1 MHSLLKTIGI
11 RLLWALI
18 SATLLIC
25 ILWAGLHWLI
35 VPRIDEFKPA
45 IQAQASRALGLQVQI
60 GKIQP
65 QGGWW
70 VPWFEINDI
79 VLLDAQGR
87 EALRLPRVLAAVS
100 PHSVIQAQFEH
111 LVIERPELDIRK
123 DAQGQIW
130 VAGLNTQ
137 VQGDGQ
143 GANWFFSQPEFV
155 VTQGLVRWKD
165 ETRGGKDAEVLQ
177 LSQVDFSMKN
187 PANTHQ
193 LRLDFTPAPEW
204 GGRISLRA
212 KFHQLPWHDAGE
224 FASWSGELFADM
236 PQIDVS
242 NLRHWITLD
251 HGLSLQKGR
260 GGLKVW
266 ADVSKGAWTGIN
278 ADIALDEVDVRLG
291 EDLSQLN
298 LRHIKGNLG
307 AKWRGD
313 EVELSS
319 HDLMFETQEGEHW
332 PGGDLRMSWKGQD
345 FNNGTL
351 SADKLDVSALSQ
363 ISQRLP
369 LPAQLHTALQ
379 SLQPKGQ
386 IAKLQASWK
395 ANAAHSQTP
404 YDYTAKG
411 QLLGFSVTQDRA
423 HAQWRNLPGIDG
435 GDIDFDLNQE
445 GGQAKVRISDGHLTL
460 PQGLEDPV
468 LHFTTAQAQV
478 SWKIHGSDL
487 SLQINNAQ
495 LSNAHASG
503 NFSGSWKNGVGAAR
517 WPGVV
522 DLSGNFERVEINQVH
537 RYLPEVL
544 PTQLRNYLHEAL
556 DQGVASNV
564 KWKLKGDLQNFPFK
578 NKNQGEFKLSAT
590 IDNARLVYVPAS
602 IASPKQLPWPALTNI
617 HGDLSFEQQAMNFKG
632 ELRLQGTQKL
642 VWHKV
647 EANIADLMNTEVV
660 INAQGKGP
668 LSEVTNTVSRSA
680 LNEITG
686 GVLEKTQVSGDA
698 EYKLNLKLPIQHL
711 VNTKV
716 SGSVDFSD
724 NDVQLIPSAPVLS
737 HARGVM
743 QFSEQALSFKDLRGI
758 VLGADALIQGNLALS
773 NVGNEAVMP
782 LKITGR
788 LTAEGLRQA
797 NELGFISR
805 LALRANGRTAYEAR
819 VGIRRGQLELLI
831 TSDLKG
837 MSMNL
842 PAPLNKPANTALG
855 LRIETQLTR
864 ESLNAQSKVLQDQ
877 IKVTVG
883 RVLAVSYLRE
893 LSGTKSHVLRGSVA
907 LGQAVSENTN
917 SRSNGV
923 ALNVQLPSVDLDEW
937 NDIQTNLSGAPLSKA
952 LPKNNR
958 LNKYVVTADDGSAAE
973 YLPTQISMQVEQ
985 LKVANRNL
993 HQVVAGGTR
1002 LGDVWRLNLN
1012 AQELSGYAEIRP
1024 SANNAPAQL
1033 FARLA
1038 YLNLPPSAVNDV
1050 ENMLDDNA
1058 SPIPALDVVINEL
1071 TLRGKKLGR
1080 LEIDAI
1086 NRTNANNVREW
1097 RLNKFNITVPEAS
1110 LTANGRWESTG
1121 AKNRRTQLD
1130 FSMDVRDSGELLAR
1144 FGTPGAIKSGR
1155 GKLTGE
1161 LSWAGSPMAFDY
1173 PSLSGKLNLNIEKGQ
1188 FLKTEPG
1195 AARLLGVLS
1204 LQSLPRRLT
1213 LDFSDVFSE
1222 GFAFDFVR
1230 GDVRI
1235 DQGVAFTN
1243 NLQMKGVSAAAV
1255 MEGSADLSRETQ
1267 DLKVIVA
1274 PEISASAYSLY
1285 MATINPVI
1293 GLTSYLAQLVLS
1305 KPLVK
1310 ATTNEFHIDGTW
1322 ANPRVTK
1329 VN

>member
-1 MHSLLKTIGI
+1 
-11 RLLWALI
+11 
-18 SATLLIC
+18 
-25 ILWAGLHWLI
+25 
-35 VPRIDEFKPA
+35 
-45 IQAQASRALGLQVQI
+45 
-60 GKIQP
+60 
-65 QGGWW
+65 
-70 VPWFEINDI
+70 
-79 VLLDAQGR
+79 
-87 EALRLPRVLAAVS
+87 
-100 PHSVIQAQFEH
+100 
-111 LVIERPELDIRK
+111 
-123 DAQGQIW
+123 
-130 VAGLNTQ
+130 
-137 VQGDGQ
+137 
-143 GANWFFSQPEFV
+143 
-155 VTQGLVRWKD
+155 
-165 ETRGGKDAEVLQ
+165 
-177 LSQVDFSMKN
+177 
-187 PANTHQ
+187 
-193 LRLDFTPAPEW
+193 
-204 GGRISLRA
+204 
-212 KFHQLPWHDAGE
+212 
-224 FASWSGELFADM
+224 
-236 PQIDVS
+236 
-242 NLRHWITLD
+242 
-251 HGLSLQKGR
+251 
-260 GGLKVW
+260 
-266 ADVSKGAWTGIN
+266 
-278 ADIALDEVDVRLG
+278 
-291 EDLSQLN
+291 
-298 LRHIKGNLG
+298 
-307 AKWRGD
+307 
-313 EVELSS
+313 
-319 HDLMFETQEGEHW
+319 
-332 PGGDLRMSWKGQD
+332 
-345 FNNGTL
+345 
-351 SADKLDVSALSQ
+351 
-363 ISQRLP
+363 
-369 LPAQLHTALQ
+369 
-379 SLQPKGQ
+379 
-386 IAKLQASWK
+386 
-395 ANAAHSQTP
+395 
-404 YDYTAKG
+404 
-411 QLLGFSVTQDRA
+411 
-423 HAQWRNLPGIDG
+423 
-435 GDIDFDLNQE
+435 
-445 GGQAKVRISDGHLTL
+445 
-460 PQGLEDPV
+460 
-468 LHFTTAQAQV
+468 
-478 SWKIHGSDL
+478 
-487 SLQINNAQ
+487 
-495 LSNAHASG
+495 
-503 NFSGSWKNGVGAAR
+503 
-517 WPGVV
+517 
-522 DLSGNFERVEINQVH
+522 
-537 RYLPEVL
+537 
-544 PTQLRNYLHEAL
+544 
-556 DQGVASNV
+556 
-564 KWKLKGDLQNFPFK
+564 
-578 NKNQGEFKLSAT
+578 
-590 IDNARLVYVPAS
+590 
-602 IASPKQLPWPALTNI
+602 
-617 HGDLSFEQQAMNFKG
+617 
-632 ELRLQGTQKL
+632 
-642 VWHKV
+642 
-647 EANIADLMNTEVV
+647 
-660 INAQGKGP
+660 
-668 LSEVTNTVSRSA
+668 
-680 LNEITG
+680 
-686 GVLEKTQVSGDA
+686 
-698 EYKLNLKLPIQHL
+698 
-711 VNTKV
+711 
-716 SGSVDFSD
+716 
-724 NDVQLIPSAPVLS
+724 
-737 HARGVM
+737 
-743 QFSEQALSFKDLRGI
+743 
-758 VLGADALIQGNLALS
+758 
-773 NVGNEAVMP
+773 MP